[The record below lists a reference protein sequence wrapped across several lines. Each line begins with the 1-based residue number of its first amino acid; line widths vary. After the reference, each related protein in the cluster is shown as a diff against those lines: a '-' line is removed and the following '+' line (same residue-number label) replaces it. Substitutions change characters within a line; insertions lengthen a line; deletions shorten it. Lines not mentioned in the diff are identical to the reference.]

1 MSVLP
6 RLKTVPVYG
15 DGNTLVLCRRSL
27 ERTYLADPRGAVLAL
42 LKTLAEGEHD
52 LDQLPAALRTL
63 GHAATRDDISRMVR
77 QLDEWGVLERADSTD
92 VLDAATRQRH
102 PATFG
107 TTTCSA
113 RAPGAAPTCTSQPP
127 IPRCCCSARVDWV
140 RAS

>member
-6 RLKTVPVYG
+6 LLRTVPVYG

-63 GHAATRDDISRMVR
+63 
-77 QLDEWGVLERADSTD
+77 RA
-92 VLDAATRQRH
+92 RRH
-102 PATFG
+102 PRRHFPNGAAARRVG
-107 TTTCSA
+107 CA
-113 RAPGAAPTCTSQPP
+113 RARRQH
-127 IPRCCCSARVDWV
+127 
-140 RAS
+140 